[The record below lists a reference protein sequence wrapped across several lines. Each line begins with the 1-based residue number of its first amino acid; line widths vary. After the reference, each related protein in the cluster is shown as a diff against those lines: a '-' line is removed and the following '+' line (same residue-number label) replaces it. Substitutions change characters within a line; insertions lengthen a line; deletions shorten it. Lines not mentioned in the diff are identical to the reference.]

1 MNQSRLP
8 QFNLRKVCV
17 GLLIVLTDLAGR
29 ADSTAD
35 PATLA
40 AANTGF
46 AFDLFKQIA
55 REQPDANVFISPFSV
70 STVLQMVGN
79 GAAGE
84 TKSEMQSVLKT
95 AGVPTDMLNAA
106 CRDLNQSLN
115 SQTNVVLD
123 LANAIWYQDGIRLK
137 PGFVSAN
144 QNYFLAKLAGVD
156 FKSPGSAQTINH
168 WADQSTRG
176 KIREVVRW
184 PLPPLTRLVLANAVY
199 FKGKWEHP
207 FATNQTRP
215 QVFHSAH
222 GDRQVPMMGQRGRF
236 SYQEGDGY
244 QAVRLPYS
252 GGRLHMC
259 LFLPETNSSP
269 AKLLADFNGESWRNI
284 ILSRFRDR
292 EGTLALPRFKLNYD
306 VELNEPLEALGM
318 RRAFTPGADF
328 SAMADEPLF
337 VSEVKQKS
345 YVEVNEE
352 GTEAAAVTTGM
363 MRATAMIRPLEP
375 FEMIVDRPFF
385 FVIEDKQTGTFL
397 FAGVVYDPGS

>member
-156 FKSPGSAQTINH
+156 FQ
-168 WADQSTRG
+168 
-176 KIREVVRW
+176 
-184 PLPPLTRLVLANAVY
+184 
-199 FKGKWEHP
+199 
-207 FATNQTRP
+207 
-215 QVFHSAH
+215 
-222 GDRQVPMMGQRGRF
+222 
-236 SYQEGDGY
+236 
-244 QAVRLPYS
+244 
-252 GGRLHMC
+252 
-259 LFLPETNSSP
+259 
-269 AKLLADFNGESWRNI
+269 
-284 ILSRFRDR
+284 LS
-292 EGTLALPRFKLNYD
+292 
-306 VELNEPLEALGM
+306 
-318 RRAFTPGADF
+318 
-328 SAMADEPLF
+328 
-337 VSEVKQKS
+337 
-345 YVEVNEE
+345 
-352 GTEAAAVTTGM
+352 
-363 MRATAMIRPLEP
+363 
-375 FEMIVDRPFF
+375 
-385 FVIEDKQTGTFL
+385 
-397 FAGVVYDPGS
+397 